1 VYIDWNQAH
10 RHAGYKGPE
19 IRVCDCLVGHETE
32 MKIICVYFVVSLR
45 ELLLLIDAGKIELK
59 SPCM

>member
-19 IRVCDCLVGHETE
+19 IRVCDWLGGHESE
-32 MKIICVYFVVSLR
+32 MGIICVYFVVSLR